1 MKQHVI
7 EINQDKCI
15 GCGLCAKTCAA
26 HNIAMKEGKAQIK
39 LDSCIKCGQCGT
51 VCPVEA
57 RKLTVREDAAELP
70 ESMLDDY
77 NLKSSYRLSHGM
89 VH

>member
-1 MKQHVI
+1 MAYQI
-7 EINQDKCI
+7 SDDCI
-15 GCGLCAKTCAA
+15 SCGACAERCPMFAIT
-26 HNIAMKEGKAQIK
+26 MDDEQGPVVDGK
-39 LDSCIKCGQCGT
+39 CIKCGQCGT